1 MGKLA
6 GALAQQTIAPITA
19 LRTQDA
25 GDYQAYF
32 LGHTP
37 PVTEKSRFNDECRL
51 CKGQG
56 TGPRGEA
63 HGCVRCTGSGIR
75 TEARTKLRY
84 QLQNGNTEEEDM
96 TFKLS
101 SAGSNRD
108 GSTRKASTFF
118 LRLRAIAGLPNATE
132 DELDQWYSSLPEPI
146 KVPCRVD
153 IDWNEKGDNLKIVA
167 VRTRR
172 APQGAPQG
180 APQAA
185 APRPAPPAARAPE
198 PVPQREYDV
207 QYDAHGEF
215 IDDSVPF

>member
-6 GALAQQTIAPITA
+6 GALAQQTIAPIA
-19 LRTQDA
+19 VLLTQDA

-32 LGHTP
+32 LGHTS
-37 PVTEKSRFNDECRL
+37 PVTEQNRFNDMCRL

-56 TGPRGEA
+56 TGLRGEPN
-63 HGCVRCTGSGIR
+63 GCVRCKGTRIKSETRIN
-75 TEARTKLRY
+75 LRY
-84 QLQNGNTEEEDM
+84 QLQNGNIEEESV

-101 SAGSNRD
+101 AAGINKD
-108 GSTRKASTFF
+108 KTTRSASTFF

-146 KVPCRVD
+146 RVPCRVD
-153 IDWNEKGDNLKIVA
+153 IDWNEKGDGLKISA

-172 APQGAPQG
+172 APQGAVQG